1 VHNTAGALDDD
12 MADEEILG
20 TTTVTDRW
28 RISLIKA
35 VRETFEEAGED
46 VEVGDRLVYKLRDG
60 QVVVEPA

>member
-1 VHNTAGALDDD
+1 

-20 TTTVTDRW
+20 TTKVTDRW

-35 VRETFEEAGED
+35 VREAFEEAGDE
-46 VEVGDRLVYKLRDG
+46 VEVGDRLVYKYRDG

>member
-1 VHNTAGALDDD
+1 MV
-12 MADEEILG
+12 DEEILG

-35 VRETFEEAGED
+35 VREAFDEAGEE

-60 QVVVEPA
+60 QIVVETA

>member
-1 VHNTAGALDDD
+1 
-12 MADEEILG
+12 MADGEILG

-35 VRETFEEAGED
+35 VRERFEAEGEEI
-46 VEVGDRLVYKLRDG
+46 EVGDRLVYRYRDG

>member
-1 VHNTAGALDDD
+1 

-60 QVVVEPA
+60 QVVVEPT

>member
-1 VHNTAGALDDD
+1 

-20 TTTVTDRW
+20 TTMVTDRW

-46 VEVGDRLVYKLRDG
+46 VEVGDRLVYRYRDG
-60 QVVVEPA
+60 EIVIEPA